1 MFDPSIFDEVP
12 NTLDW
17 NLLEMLASTHE
28 SFEIDGD
35 DVNAIGINCLGGD
48 DIVLT
53 DPSLPMALMLSGG
66 DGDDTPNGGSQN
78 DSLKGN
84 AGLDVLRGRGGN
96 DRLDGGYDGER
107 DVLYGDSGN
116 DDFIQ
121 YHRIIRQLTR
131 FSRFGGSP
139 NYTTTSEDMIVDYQS
154 WNDEILTLNLK

>member
-1 MFDPSIFDEVP
+1 MIDTIQSRLTIAVLFLSGFVIQIPAQAFDFDVTEFENELGPIAMVTLDESHDLVRINEDANGDIDIFMFDPSIFDEVP

-66 DGDDTPNGGSQN
+66 DGDDTSQRRK
-78 DSLKGN
+78 SK
-84 AGLDVLRGRGGN
+84 
-96 DRLDGGYDGER
+96 
-107 DVLYGDSGN
+107 
-116 DDFIQ
+116 
-121 YHRIIRQLTR
+121 
-131 FSRFGGSP
+131 
-139 NYTTTSEDMIVDYQS
+139 
-154 WNDEILTLNLK
+154 